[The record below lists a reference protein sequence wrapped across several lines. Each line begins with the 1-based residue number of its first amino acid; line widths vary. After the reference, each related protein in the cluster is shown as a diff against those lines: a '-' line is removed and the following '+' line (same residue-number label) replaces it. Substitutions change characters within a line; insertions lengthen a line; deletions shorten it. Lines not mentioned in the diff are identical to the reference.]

1 MTYKFERREVEY
13 GVHVLVEK
21 YPQCFFDN
29 PRQRRP
35 LKKNIVADLEKDG
48 CPLAPE
54 LISASVDWYQSHFGY
69 LYALETGSKRIDLNG
84 EEVGTVT
91 AQEQMAARKK
101 IHEDQERLSER
112 NAQDS

>member
-21 YPQCFFDN
+21 DPQCFFDN

-54 LISASVDWYQSHFGY
+54 LIAASVDWYQSHFGY
-69 LYALETGSKRIDLNG
+69 QYALEVGSKRLDLNG
-84 EEVGTVT
+84 KEVGTVT
-91 AQEQMAARKK
+91 ALEQAAARKK
-101 IHEDQERLSER
+101 IQEIQEKLNER
-112 NAQDS
+112 N